1 MIVEKDVVLDE
12 VKKELNEK
20 ETKDV
25 LENICKY
32 FNKNTN
38 LIEKYNNNN

>member
-1 MIVEKDVVLDE
+1 MKDVVFNV

-20 ETKDV
+20 EIRNV

-38 LIEKYNNNN
+38 LIKKYNDNN